1 MSEEFKRVELRL
13 PRITLN
19 VDSSVVGDLMT
30 NIGTGIYQDV
40 VIAGPKLKYW
50 VSSRGDK
57 WFQVEASSADEA
69 ASIKALEWADEGYR
83 GPFAIMVSVSGLEEP
98 PKAGSAVHGYLVDVI
113 KKVEVKKL
121 SFARLQ

>member
-1 MSEEFKRVELRL
+1 MSEDFKRVDLRL

-19 VDSSVVGDLMT
+19 VDASIVGELMT
-30 NIGTGIYQDV
+30 RVGTGIYQDV
-40 VIAGPKLKYW
+40 VVAGAKLKYW

-57 WFQVEASSADEA
+57 WFQVEANSADEA
-69 ASIKALEWADEGYR
+69 ASIKALEWAGEGYR
-83 GPFAIMVSVSGLEEP
+83 GPFPIMVSVSGLEEP
-98 PKAGSAVHGYLVDVI
+98 PKAGSAVHGYLVEVI